1 VGIKAKIN
9 FLIVSI
15 MVLLTLSLSI
25 IFFNGLNKVVNKNI
39 DLFHNSIID
48 IKKEEL
54 INKMD
59 LATHIIELYYKNSL
73 PIYMKA
79 VVEKDLKTQSEQLF
93 SQLNNIYKQYKNILP
108 QKELKQLLISI
119 VKNARYGKNGYFWI
133 NDFNYKMV
141 MHPIKPEYDGK
152 IFINTPKVPF
162 VELAVNAL
170 KNKDESFIRYKFYN
184 PATKKYEYKVS
195 LVKVFKPYNWIIGTG
210 KYLSDITQNVQQK
223 VLNDLKHLRYG
234 KNGYFWVN
242 DINYKMIMHPI
253 KPEYNGKYFKNDKKV
268 PFVQLGVDKLLKTH
282 KNQVF
287 IEYEFYNPA
296 TKKYEKKLSIVR
308 LFKPWGWVIGTGT
321 YLNDIQK
328 TNEKVKLAYKNI
340 EYDLAK
346 KAIVSSLIILIIAI
360 LVAYYFTVFWIVNPM
375 KELDHTA
382 HYFEEIAY
390 IDHLTKIDNRR
401 SFFEKSAKI
410 IELARR
416 NKLDVGM
423 LMIDIDFFKRI
434 NDTYGH
440 KAGDEVLK
448 AVSQAISK
456 VIRESDLLG
465 RIGGEEFALLVVNC
479 NKENLEKVAQK
490 VRKAV
495 EDVIVE
501 YKEAKINIT
510 ISVGAYLA
518 NDEDDIDEMLKKA
531 DELLYKAKENGRNR
545 VEVSE

>member
-1 VGIKAKIN
+1 MGIKAKIN

>member
-1 VGIKAKIN
+1 
-9 FLIVSI
+9 

-448 AVSQAISK
+448 AVSQAISE